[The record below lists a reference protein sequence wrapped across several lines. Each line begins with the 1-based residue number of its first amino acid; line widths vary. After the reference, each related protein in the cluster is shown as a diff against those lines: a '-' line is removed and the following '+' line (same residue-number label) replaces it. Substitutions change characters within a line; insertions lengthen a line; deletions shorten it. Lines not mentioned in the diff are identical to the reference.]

1 MIKDLLWLDPL
12 NPVLYIDNDLYDYL
26 LEMSFETQGFVINE
40 ETFVELWE
48 LVLEWQKEV
57 QK

>member
-12 NPVLYIDNDLYDYL
+12 NPVLYIDDDLYEYL

-40 ETFVELWE
+40 ARFAELWE